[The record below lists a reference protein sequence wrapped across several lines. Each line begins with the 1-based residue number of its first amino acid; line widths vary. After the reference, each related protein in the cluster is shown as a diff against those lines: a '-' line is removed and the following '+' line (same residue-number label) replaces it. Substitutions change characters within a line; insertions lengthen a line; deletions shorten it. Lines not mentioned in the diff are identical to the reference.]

1 MTQTPEVTK
10 SHQTGA
16 PSSSAGLLSSS
27 KLTFRQ
33 QEVFDLLVAYINQHG
48 YPPTLSE
55 LADMLGVSSSN
66 AVLLHLRALERKNF
80 IKLCRRVSRG
90 ISIVGRKE
98 PVLAVQLLQEMIAE
112 EPGARERAIEFLRLF
127 GDQPLRKVG
136 FYTSNFQ
143 RLRLQSWWSDTV
155 KITVWLRKAC
165 PETLHRGRSA
175 CCCRN
180 RRSRHGL
187 TGPTYRRCGG
197 TDASFA

>member
-1 MTQTPEVTK
+1 MIEKARSGVGYQVPRVLLHFRHRPEQPIPAASRRETMTQTLEVSK

-80 IKLCRRVSRG
+80 IKLSRRVSRG

-98 PVLAVQLLQEMIAE
+98 PMLAVQLLQEMIAE

-127 GDQPLRKVG
+127 GDQ
-136 FYTSNFQ
+136 S
-143 RLRLQSWWSDTV
+143 
-155 KITVWLRKAC
+155 
-165 PETLHRGRSA
+165 
-175 CCCRN
+175 
-180 RRSRHGL
+180 
-187 TGPTYRRCGG
+187 
-197 TDASFA
+197 

>member
-1 MTQTPEVTK
+1 MTQTPEVSK

-16 PSSSAGLLSSS
+16 PSLSAGLLLSS

-33 QEVFDLLVAYINQHG
+33 QEVFDLLLAYINQHG

-80 IKLCRRVSRG
+80 IKLSRRVSRG

-98 PVLAVQLLQEMIAE
+98 PMLAVQLLQEMIAE

-127 GDQPLRKVG
+127 GDQP
-136 FYTSNFQ
+136 
-143 RLRLQSWWSDTV
+143 
-155 KITVWLRKAC
+155 
-165 PETLHRGRSA
+165 
-175 CCCRN
+175 
-180 RRSRHGL
+180 
-187 TGPTYRRCGG
+187 
-197 TDASFA
+197 

>member
-1 MTQTPEVTK
+1 MTQTPEVSK

-80 IKLCRRVSRG
+80 IKLSRRVSRG

-98 PVLAVQLLQEMIAE
+98 PPARVKERLSFYDCSVISHE
-112 EPGARERAIEFLRLF
+112 EKLVFTRATF
-127 GDQPLRKVG
+127 
-136 FYTSNFQ
+136 
-143 RLRLQSWWSDTV
+143 
-155 KITVWLRKAC
+155 
-165 PETLHRGRSA
+165 RG
-175 CCCRN
+175 
-180 RRSRHGL
+180 
-187 TGPTYRRCGG
+187 
-197 TDASFA
+197 

>member
-1 MTQTPEVTK
+1 MTQTPKYQNPIRLVLL
-10 SHQTGA
+10 HRA
-16 PSSSAGLLSSS
+16 PVCFRLQ

-80 IKLCRRVSRG
+80 IKLSRRVSRG

-98 PVLAVQLLQEMIAE
+98 PVLAVQLLQEIIAE

-127 GDQPLRKVG
+127 GDQP
-136 FYTSNFQ
+136 
-143 RLRLQSWWSDTV
+143 
-155 KITVWLRKAC
+155 
-165 PETLHRGRSA
+165 
-175 CCCRN
+175 
-180 RRSRHGL
+180 
-187 TGPTYRRCGG
+187 
-197 TDASFA
+197 

>member
-1 MTQTPEVTK
+1 MKRLGLELVTRFRLVLLQSRHRPEQPIPAASRRETMTQTPEVSK

-16 PSSSAGLLSSS
+16 PSASAGLLSSS

-80 IKLCRRVSRG
+80 IKLSRRVSRG

-98 PVLAVQLLQEMIAE
+98 PMLAVQLLQEMIAE

-127 GDQPLRKVG
+127 GDQP
-136 FYTSNFQ
+136 
-143 RLRLQSWWSDTV
+143 
-155 KITVWLRKAC
+155 
-165 PETLHRGRSA
+165 
-175 CCCRN
+175 
-180 RRSRHGL
+180 
-187 TGPTYRRCGG
+187 
-197 TDASFA
+197 

>member
-1 MTQTPEVTK
+1 MTQTPEVSK

-55 LADMLGVSSSN
+55 LGVSSSN

-80 IKLCRRVSRG
+80 IKLSRRVSRG

-98 PVLAVQLLQEMIAE
+98 PMLAVQLLQEMIAE

-127 GDQPLRKVG
+127 GDQP
-136 FYTSNFQ
+136 
-143 RLRLQSWWSDTV
+143 
-155 KITVWLRKAC
+155 
-165 PETLHRGRSA
+165 
-175 CCCRN
+175 
-180 RRSRHGL
+180 
-187 TGPTYRRCGG
+187 
-197 TDASFA
+197 